1 MPGSA
6 LDLPPEYDA
15 SMQFNLKSISVAVA
29 VVGCLLFP
37 FGGFMLFP
45 VAFDMWEH
53 NSGKN
58 TAA

>member
-6 LDLPPEYDA
+6 RDLPPEYDA
-15 SMQFNLKSISVAVA
+15 AMRFNLKSISVMVA
-29 VVGCLLFP
+29 VLGCMLFP

-53 NSGKN
+53 GASDK
-58 TAA
+58 AA